1 MIQLIV
7 IAMMTVL
14 VLVLWIR
21 EMRRRDRLFDDV
33 SDPKSIREY
42 LRHRRYRIDP

>member
-21 EMRRRDRLFDDV
+21 EMRRRDRLLDDV
-33 SDPKSIREY
+33 NDPKSIREY
-42 LRHRRYRIDP
+42 LRHRPYRIDP

>member
-7 IAMMTVL
+7 IAMVSML

-21 EMRRRDRLFDDV
+21 EMRRRDRLFDDLN
-33 SDPKSIREY
+33 DPKSIREY